1 MLKNINLVSGL
12 NRQRFAQSEGLN
24 ITFSRFWK
32 KRSKNTVIGG
42 AN

>member
-1 MLKNINLVSGL
+1 MAFYLFDP
-12 NRQRFAQSEGLN
+12 RFALQILLL
-24 ITFSRFWK
+24 RWK